1 MIKERDGQQSEIVI
15 FTPGYGLKHKIVFL
29 VFLGSVSKLRQPV
42 TVFFNSICLSL
53 TGLSY

>member
-1 MIKERDGQQSEIVI
+1 MIRERDGQQSEIVI

-29 VFLGSVSKLRQPV
+29 VFLGSVLKLRQPV

-53 TGLSY
+53 TGLS